1 MGIQALNDKG
11 NLLFIVSG
19 WILRSFSTWVS
30 ETTFLSLLFVWWWA
44 FRFKSTQT
52 GLMNNSS
59 SQSVWIKYWILNIV
73 VIWIIVLTLHITTKR
88 TRYMGVAT
96 YVWHLV
102 CFIWLG
108 VGVIWSL
115 PSITFYLSIAHLIIL
130 LAAIIE
136 HLSAEAVSV

>member
-1 MGIQALNDKG
+1 
-11 NLLFIVSG
+11 
-19 WILRSFSTWVS
+19 
-30 ETTFLSLLFVWWWA
+30 
-44 FRFKSTQT
+44 
-52 GLMNNSS
+52 
-59 SQSVWIKYWILNIV
+59 
-73 VIWIIVLTLHITTKR
+73 
-88 TRYMGVAT
+88 MGVAT